1 MVVHTFPSRTRN
13 ESHYSKSFLV
23 DIVKDSVNIFLSK
36 TTKKKRHLTKN
47 WFTCYYDKSSSGQVV
62 FKGQLLT

>member
-1 MVVHTFPSRTRN
+1 M
-13 ESHYSKSFLV
+13 V